1 MNNRSVGRDKET
13 LAAEYLEKSGYRIL
27 ERNFYCR
34 VGEIDIIA
42 RDGDTY
48 VFVEVKYRK
57 AAGFGMPEEAVSRIK
72 QEKIYKTAMYY
83 IYKHHKGNDVLCRFD
98 VIAVEGD
105 KIRHYKNAFGGL

>member
-1 MNNRSVGRDKET
+1 M
-13 LAAEYLEKSGYRIL
+13 
-27 ERNFYCR
+27 
-34 VGEIDIIA
+34 GEIDIIA
-42 RDGDTY
+42 KDGDTH

-72 QEKIYKTAMYY
+72 REKIYKTAMYY